1 MNGPAAN
8 GRSILMKSYF
18 KRRSKP
24 REIKPTGGIQFKN
37 FTAAFG
43 ERKVIQGLTCNLP
56 ENSITALIGASGS
69 GKTTLLR
76 VLCRMNDRIENF
88 RIEGSVLIGGTDIYR
103 PDSNVYLLRRRVGMI
118 FQKPCVFPKSIF
130 DNVIFGVREV
140 AKISKKDYPDLVEK
154 VLREVFLWE
163 EVKDRLGEKAT
174 TLSQGQQQRLT
185 LARTLAV
192 EPEVLLMDEPTSSLD
207 PKSTAAIEKLVQS
220 LKNSH
225 TILWVTHQHDQAQS
239 IADRVLVLEEGRV
252 RPLSPATPFVRQE
265 KSASFTN
272 VLQDA
277 QGCPE

>member
-1 MNGPAAN
+1 
-8 GRSILMKSYF
+8 MKSYF

-56 ENSITALIGASGS
+56 ANSITALIGASGS

-88 RIEGSVLIGGTDIYR
+88 RIEGSILVDGVDIYR
-103 PDSNVYLLRRRVGMI
+103 PGTNVYALRRKVGMI

-130 DNVIFGVREV
+130 DNVILGVREV
-140 AKISKKDYPDLVEK
+140 AKISKKDCPDLVEK

-192 EPEVLLMDEPTSSLD
+192 GQEVLLMDEPTSSLD
-207 PKSTAAIEKLVQS
+207 PKSTAAIEKLVRS

-225 TILWVTHQHDQAQS
+225 TILWVTHQHDHAQS
-239 IADRVLVLEEGRV
+239 IADRVLVLEQGQIRH
-252 RPLSPATPFVRQE
+252 LSPT
-265 KSASFTN
+265 ASFTRQERPASFIN
-272 VLQDA
+272 VLQNMP
-277 QGCPE
+277 GHPE

>member
-1 MNGPAAN
+1 M
-8 GRSILMKSYF
+8 I
-18 KRRSKP
+18 
-24 REIKPTGGIQFKN
+24 EFKN

-43 ERKVIQGLTCNLP
+43 ERKIVQDLTCDLP
-56 ENSITALIGASGS
+56 ANSITALIGASGS

-88 RIEGSVLIGGTDIYR
+88 RIEGSILVDGVDIYR
-103 PDSNVYLLRRRVGMI
+103 PGTNVYALRRKVGMI

-130 DNVIFGVREV
+130 DNVILGAR
-140 AKISKKDYPDLVEK
+140 AKISKKDCPDLVEK

-207 PKSTAAIEKLVQS
+207 SKSTAAIEKLVQS

-272 VLQDA
+272 VLQNA
-277 QGCPE
+277 QGYPE

>member
-1 MNGPAAN
+1 
-8 GRSILMKSYF
+8 
-18 KRRSKP
+18 
-24 REIKPTGGIQFKN
+24 
-37 FTAAFG
+37 
-43 ERKVIQGLTCNLP
+43 
-56 ENSITALIGASGS
+56 
-69 GKTTLLR
+69 
-76 VLCRMNDRIENF
+76 MNDRIESF
-88 RIEGSVLIGGTDIYR
+88 RIEGSILVDGVDIYR
-103 PDSNVYLLRRRVGMI
+103 PGTNVYALRRKVGMI

-130 DNVIFGVREV
+130 DNVIFGVRDMT
-140 AKISKKDYPDLVEK
+140 KISKKDYPDLAEK

-192 EPEVLLMDEPTSSLD
+192 GPEVLLMDEPTSSLD

-220 LKNSH
+220 LKNNH

-272 VLQDA
+272 VLQNA
-277 QGCPE
+277 QGYPE